1 MGYSSSHQV
10 SKAQEVLY
18 TCLLADVKRLEP
30 EQVLEE
36 FKQLFIYQ
44 VEVRDPLALKA
55 IIAIVKANDR
65 QTFFYTLKRCCFIL
79 INNWGS
85 ARVYEPIHQLIA
97 TINDAAIYQF
107 TYSKGL
113 KRLRTWLINFVKSK
127 EYENLKLFAE
137 RYSDGKGRWSQR
149 YASYLL
155 VAQYGDERNPAEQR
169 AAARL
174 LSRQLRDR
182 FRLDLAMYVAHSQ
195 VNPRAASGTET
206 DLAVRQ
212 SAKNPTNLGDN
223 VLRLIKMIV
232 LRRGQYSYENLA
244 QFFLSQTEGVTYK
257 EYKNALLR
265 YLVFSVDNKG
275 FVQIFLKRLSEK
287 LDTLYEEHDSDR
299 VDDELV
305 FRTCNQVIKF
315 LTTEDNETPTP
326 LFNLLISQGGPLTL
340 VVVLLKLILV
350 APNTRNRLEY
360 CIAKLIQHY
369 EEYSSD
375 DCHWFINFLEVFTV
389 TFAIYVEDVQ
399 YNLVRISSEGGTS
412 GQGRSRSQDLAKL
425 LDDYRIFS
433 QARTRGKHDG
443 GTQGGDGTNGTAD
456 TVQDEAMLA
465 QKTAEKVA
473 QIQSKLHRLAHPP
486 QASPAKVLPGSPPP
500 RRAGTMGAAP
510 LNAGSANIAPVDTRS
525 ANEDANGYLKP

>member
-1 MGYSSSHQV
+1 MGYSSSQQV
-10 SKAQEVLY
+10 SKAQEILY
-18 TCLLADVKRLEP
+18 TCLLSDVKRLEP
-30 EQVLEE
+30 GQVLEE

-44 VEVRDPLALKA
+44 VEVRDALALKA
-55 IIAIVKANDR
+55 VSTIVRANDR

-85 ARVYEPIHQLIA
+85 ARAYEPIHDLI
-97 TINDAAIYQF
+97 TSINDAAIYQF
-107 TYSKGL
+107 TYSKSL
-113 KRLRTWLINFVKSK
+113 KRLRAWLINFVKSK
-127 EYENLKLFAE
+127 EYENIKLFAE

-195 VNPRAASGTET
+195 VNARAVSGTT
-206 DLAVRQ
+206 GDLALRQ

-244 QFFLSQTEGVTYK
+244 QIFLNQTEGVSYK

-265 YLVFSVDNKG
+265 YLVFSVDNRG

-287 LDTLYEEHDSDR
+287 LDALYPEQDQTR
-299 VDDELV
+299 VDGELV

-315 LTTEDNETPTP
+315 LTTEDGETPTP

-340 VVVLLKLILV
+340 VVVLLKLILA

-399 YNLVRISSEGGTS
+399 YNLVRISAEENVNLR
-412 GQGRSRSQDLAKL
+412 GQTRARDLAKL

-433 QARTRGKHDG
+433 QARTKGRHEPGVKEG
-443 GTQGGDGTNGTAD
+443 GQGETEATQEER
-456 TVQDEAMLA
+456 QLA
-465 QKTAEKVA
+465 QTTAAKAA
-473 QIQSKLHRLAHPP
+473 QIDAKLR
-486 QASPAKVLPGSPPP
+486 QFGNPG
-500 RRAGTMGAAP
+500 RVV
-510 LNAGSANIAPVDTRS
+510 PVD
-525 ANEDANGYLKP
+525 EDVNGYLKP